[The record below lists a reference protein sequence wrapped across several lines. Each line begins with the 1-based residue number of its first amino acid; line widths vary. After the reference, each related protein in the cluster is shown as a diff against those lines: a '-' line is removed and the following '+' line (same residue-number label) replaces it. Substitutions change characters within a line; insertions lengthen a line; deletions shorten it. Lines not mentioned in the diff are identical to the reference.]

1 MVLQVG
7 DGAPKVHHCPP
18 SFQAPVATNSAQATV
33 CHQNRRLL
41 LFTPPALPTPSLAS
55 GGQFRP
61 LFPFFSLFL
70 FSSRFLALVKSI
82 NFAFRRKIRSY
93 LNPNFRLF
101 EKSQQINDS
110 RWVGSSTRFDLL
122 DGGAKS
128 FERLRR
134 FCVGIN
140 IRRHIRQSWSNS
152 MKEGKPVKVMVE
164 RLRRGEDVLV
174 RLNQFVLENGITAAN
189 FTALGAVEKASVGF
203 FVGGGQYSTVVY
215 DGPLEVL
222 SCVGNVSLKEGKPFI
237 HGHLTIA
244 DKKGNAYGGH
254 LQPGCIVSA
263 TFEVTMLVY
272 EGVDLVRKLDS
283 ATKLYLLD
291 T

>member
-1 MVLQVG
+1 
-7 DGAPKVHHCPP
+7 
-18 SFQAPVATNSAQATV
+18 
-33 CHQNRRLL
+33 
-41 LFTPPALPTPSLAS
+41 
-55 GGQFRP
+55 
-61 LFPFFSLFL
+61 
-70 FSSRFLALVKSI
+70 
-82 NFAFRRKIRSY
+82 
-93 LNPNFRLF
+93 
-101 EKSQQINDS
+101 
-110 RWVGSSTRFDLL
+110 
-122 DGGAKS
+122 
-128 FERLRR
+128 
-134 FCVGIN
+134 
-140 IRRHIRQSWSNS
+140 

-174 RLNQFVLENGITAAN
+174 RLNQLVLENGITAAS

-203 FVGGGQYSTVVY
+203 SVGDGQYSTIVY

-237 HGHLTIA
+237 HAHIAIA

-272 EGVDLVRKLDS
+272 EGIDLVRKLDS
-283 ATKLYLLD
+283 RTRLYLLD

>member
-1 MVLQVG
+1 
-7 DGAPKVHHCPP
+7 
-18 SFQAPVATNSAQATV
+18 
-33 CHQNRRLL
+33 
-41 LFTPPALPTPSLAS
+41 
-55 GGQFRP
+55 
-61 LFPFFSLFL
+61 
-70 FSSRFLALVKSI
+70 
-82 NFAFRRKIRSY
+82 
-93 LNPNFRLF
+93 
-101 EKSQQINDS
+101 
-110 RWVGSSTRFDLL
+110 
-122 DGGAKS
+122 
-128 FERLRR
+128 
-134 FCVGIN
+134 
-140 IRRHIRQSWSNS
+140 